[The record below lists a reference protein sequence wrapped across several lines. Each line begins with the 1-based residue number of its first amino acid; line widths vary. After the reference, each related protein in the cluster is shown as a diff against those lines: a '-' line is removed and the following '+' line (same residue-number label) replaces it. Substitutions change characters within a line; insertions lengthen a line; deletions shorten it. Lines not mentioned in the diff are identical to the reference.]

1 MALVPFP
8 GGKTGALQVPPE
20 DPFDKDEFAE
30 GKMSFLEHLE
40 ELRKRIINAVLGVA
54 VGIGLSFFFIQRI
67 YEFLTA
73 PALAT
78 LPEGSRLI
86 YTQPTEAFSLYIQ
99 ISLISGAVFA
109 GPWIMY
115 QVWRFIAPGLYAN
128 EKRFVVPFVL
138 FSTIGFLAGA
148 AFNHYVAYPF
158 IMTYFASFNTPNL
171 VYMPQLSYV
180 FGLYVKMLLGLGLIF
195 QMPTV
200 VFFLAKM
207 RVLTARFLL
216 KQFKLA
222 VLLIFITAAVV
233 TPDRRSDDADD
244 FCGADDR
251 ALPHQYR
258 HRLHRRAQAVE
269 GDGPGSGRLNF
280 L

>member
-40 ELRKRIINAVLGVA
+40 ELRKRIINAVLGIA
-54 VGIGLSFFFIQRI
+54 VGIAASFFFIQQI
-67 YEFLTA
+67 YDFLTA

-99 ISLISGAVFA
+99 ISLISGAVLA
-109 GPWIMY
+109 APWIML
-115 QVWRFIAPGLYAN
+115 QVWGFIAPGLYAN
-128 EKRFVVPFVL
+128 EKKFVVPFVL
-138 FSTIGFLAGA
+138 FSTVGFLGGA
-148 AFNHYVAYPF
+148 AFNHYIAYPF

-171 VYMPQLSYV
+171 VYMPQLTYV

-207 RVLTARFLL
+207 RVLTARFLVR
-216 KQFKLA
+216 QFKLA
-222 VLLIFITAAVV
+222 ILLIFITAAVV
-233 TPDRRSDDADD
+233 TPTGDPMTLMIFAAPMLGLYTLSIAIAFIVGPKRLKDSEA
-244 FCGADDR
+244 GAN
-251 ALPHQYR
+251 
-258 HRLHRRAQAVE
+258 
-269 GDGPGSGRLNF
+269 S
-280 L
+280 

>member
-20 DPFDKDEFAE
+20 DPFDQDDFAE

-40 ELRKRIINAVLGVA
+40 ELRKRIINAVLGIA
-54 VGIGLSFFFIQRI
+54 VGIAASFFFIQQI
-67 YEFLTA
+67 YDFLTA

-99 ISLISGAVFA
+99 ISLISGAVLA
-109 GPWIMY
+109 APWIML
-115 QVWRFIAPGLYAN
+115 QVWGFIAPGLYAN
-128 EKRFVVPFVL
+128 EKKFVVPFVL
-138 FSTIGFLAGA
+138 FSTVGFLGGA
-148 AFNHYVAYPF
+148 AFNHYIAYPF

-171 VYMPQLSYV
+171 VYMPQLTYV

-216 KQFKLA
+216 RQFKLA
-222 VLLIFITAAVV
+222 VLLIFITAAVI
-233 TPDRRSDDADD
+233 TPTGDPMTLMIFAAPMLGLYTLSIAIA
-244 FCGADDR
+244 FIVG
-251 ALPHQYR
+251 PK
-258 HRLHRRAQAVE
+258 RLKDSEAN
-269 GDGPGSGRLNF
+269 PS
-280 L
+280 